1 MLIRIF
7 NCDKLQSVSQSFN
20 KEKENYNFYR
30 HAIKVF
36 NSPIFENIKNLQFTP
51 GTHVIFVFLPE
62 EKIHWHLNNEIYFRP
77 QRLFYPNDPA

>member
-20 KEKENYNFYR
+20 KENENYNFHR

-36 NSPIFENIKNLQFTP
+36 NSPIYENITNAPFTP
-51 GTHVIFVFLPE
+51 GTYEIFVF
-62 EKIHWHLNNEIYFRP
+62 F
-77 QRLFYPNDPA
+77 FYERKKLADI